1 MSSKFELIEIP
12 DFVGYILGEKTLEEV
27 LGFCKN
33 ESEKVKNTIKEYLDW
48 EKGTLQKEIKNL
60 TTDESPEMD
69 NLSFFLGLLTADHN
83 LELSKDNGVEE
94 IEVFNFNLL
103 DFIYMKIRRDI
114 IIAKYRTEDSKEFID
129 DLKSAS
135 GNENDRREINKTMY
149 LAYRNLFLVPNSYL
163 DELSKAITSDGKE
176 DAEVEINVTK

>member
-1 MSSKFELIEIP
+1 MVNKIEIP
-12 DFVGYILGEKTLEEV
+12 DFVGYILGEKTSDEV

-48 EKGTLQKEIKNL
+48 EKGTLQKEIKSL

-69 NLSFFLGLLTADHN
+69 NISFFLGLLIADHN

-103 DFIYMKIRRDI
+103 DFIYMKKRRD
-114 IIAKYRTEDSKEFID
+114 IIAKYRTEESKHFID

-135 GNENDRREINKTMY
+135 KDETDRREINKTMY
-149 LAYRNLFLVPNSYL
+149 LAYRNLFLVTDSYL
-163 DELSKAITSDGKE
+163 DTLLEAIKNDEEEMSK
-176 DAEVEINVTK
+176 

>member
-1 MSSKFELIEIP
+1 MVSKIEIP
-12 DFVGYILGEKTLEEV
+12 DFVGYILGEKTSDEV

-48 EKGTLQKEIKNL
+48 EKETLQKEIKNL
-60 TTDESPEMD
+60 ITDESPEMD
-69 NLSFFLGLLTADHN
+69 NLSFFLGLLIADHN

-103 DFIYMKIRRDI
+103 DFIYMKKRRD
-114 IIAKYRTEDSKEFID
+114 IIAKYRTEESKHFID

-135 GNENDRREINKTMY
+135 KDETDRREINKTMY
-149 LAYRNLFLVPNSYL
+149 LAYRNLFLVPDSYL
-163 DELSKAITSDGKE
+163 DILLEAIKNVEEEMSK
-176 DAEVEINVTK
+176 